1 LVQREIVIT
10 RLDKLKE
17 YLIYLKNISAYSKE
31 EYIKNPL
38 LYGSCE
44 RFLHLSIECVLDIAN
59 HTISDLNYRKPENNR
74 DIFEVL
80 YENKVIDLKLKESL
94 CNMAGFRNIL
104 VHDYLKLNRGMVYDI
119 VLNNL
124 NDIKKFATIITSYL

>member
-1 LVQREIVIT
+1 MVQRDVVIS

-17 YLIYLKNISAYSKE
+17 YLFNLKNISVYSKE

-59 HTISDLNYRKPENNR
+59 HTISDMNYRKPENNR
-74 DIFEVL
+74 DVFEIL
-80 YENKVIDLKLKESL
+80 YENQIIDFKLKENL

-104 VHDYLKLNRGMVYDI
+104 VHDYLKLNRGMVFDI

-124 NDIKKFATIITSYL
+124 DDIRKFAKIIVDYL